1 MVGGIWWEG
10 DLEVDGTYLANGFAV
25 RDGVR
30 CACGFVARLEVVGDQ
45 SRTEGFDH
53 EVVVVEGCDDD
64 RGGDVGEG
72 SRDVGSRHLGN
83 NDLVFGSGIVVLW
96 SLEIFTDNVS
106 DTE

>member
-1 MVGGIWWEG
+1 
-10 DLEVDGTYLANGFAV
+10 LANGFTV

-30 CACGFVARLEVVGDQ
+30 CACGFIAGLEVVGDQ
-45 SRTEGFDH
+45 GRTEGFDH

-64 RGGDVGEG
+64 RGGDAGKG
-72 SRDVGSRHLGN
+72 SRDVGSRHLRN
-83 NDLVFGSGIVVLW
+83 NDLVFGFGIVVSW